1 MKRGSA
7 QGSLVTKPEDPA
19 NPFSM
24 NWLDSCYQETL
35 LPGAPWHQIN
45 KDLSDALADFLP
57 RQMSQLE
64 RATVL
69 SGILGMSHGGG
80 GVIIPVIQYSG
91 LASEKS
97 RSRESSCIAIC

>member
-7 QGSLVTKPEDPA
+7 QAGTLLTKPDDPA
-19 NPFSM
+19 NPYSM

-45 KDLSDALADFLP
+45 KDLCGALADFLP

-69 SGILGMSHGGG
+69 SGILGRSNYL
-80 GVIIPVIQYSG
+80 ISG
-91 LASEKS
+91 DKKTL
-97 RSRESSCIAIC
+97 IAF

>member
-1 MKRGSA
+1 MKKRGSA
-7 QGSLVTKPEDPA
+7 QAGTLITKPDDPA
-19 NPFSM
+19 NPYSM

-45 KDLSDALADFLP
+45 KDLCGALADFLP

-69 SGILGMSHGGG
+69 SGILG
-80 GVIIPVIQYSG
+80 
-91 LASEKS
+91 
-97 RSRESSCIAIC
+97 RSKYPHQWRLKKP